1 MLPLTIKQTRS
12 MQEMQRVQPML
23 KKLQEKYKDD
33 KPKLQEEMMKF
44 YSEHKINPLG
54 GCLPMLLQ
62 FPILIALFRMLT
74 FEPPLIIQNVPYNF
88 WIFIP
93 DLSKAAST
101 YPPPAQWVNGLPYYV
116 LVLLMIVTTYV
127 PQKMMTKDPQQEKI
141 MILMSIF
148 MAWIAWSLP
157 AGVIVYWVT
166 TNVWTIGQQWM
177 MMREQ
182 PAAATTGSTGGTQ
195 EPGRELPEA
204 GTKGSGVPPAVASG
218 GKGSQGALG
227 YCWNGNQA
235 EAGCPS
241 GEQAGQRSSSP
252 QDQPSFLARA
262 TGSSLSKASGPCAP
276 QLSQIRRVIVS
287 SIVRLLYRVS

>member
-1 MLPLTIKQTRS
+1 MDLWAGVIQLWVDGLKGLAAVLNFLYTYAGHDYGLAIILLTLGVRLVMLPLTIKQTRS

-33 KPKLQEEMMKF
+33 KPKLQEEMMRF

-101 YPPPAQWVNGLPYYV
+101 YPPPAQWVSGIPYYV

-141 MILMSIF
+141 MIIMSIF

-166 TNVWTIGQQWM
+166 TNVWTIGQQWV

-182 PAAATTGSTGGTQ
+182 PAPLTAGS
-195 EPGRELPEA
+195 
-204 GTKGSGVPPAVASG
+204 SG
-218 GKGSQGALG
+218 GAREIGAGRPQSTAKTSDAPSAGVGGKSQ
-227 YCWNGNQA
+227 
-235 EAGCPS
+235 
-241 GEQAGQRSSSP
+241 P
-252 QDQPSFLARA
+252 QSA
-262 TGSSLSKASGPCAP
+262 TAKKRKTKKSKKA
-276 QLSQIRRVIVS
+276 
-287 SIVRLLYRVS
+287 